1 MDERDSPP
9 ISDSDLGEGLHD
21 TGPPYE
27 PIPNDVLEHRPVV
40 LEPLD
45 LMLDPQLGVVIGR
58 SGSLHKK
65 YGAVGLGLLGAV
77 TEQHEDILQSL
88 LGTRVW
94 LDLVS
99 PHVVFVAGKRGSGK
113 SYTMG
118 VIVEGLA
125 QAARDGEIEVAVIV
139 VDTVDV
145 FRQMIEPNGEQAS
158 LLKRWGLAPQS
169 VNAQVYVPRST
180 YNTVPADVREQQRLK
195 PLSISPAQLSVAD
208 WGFVLEKD
216 GQLSTTM
223 DNLLHEV
230 LDSLKNGYTAD
241 DGSRMEPMSD
251 FSIRDMIRCVE
262 RNPRIAELYK
272 NTTRVALIQRLRRA
286 ERLGVFHPSGISAQ
300 DLSVVGQVSVIDV
313 APLGSDAER
322 VLAILTNLL
331 CRQILSARME
341 WTEDGSAA
349 RDVLPPTWLIVDEAH
364 TLVPRTGQTPA
375 KEAIISYTKLGRRY
389 GCSLVLCT
397 QQPSAVADDAISQAD
412 ILISHTLSHEADIRA
427 LQQRAPAVMPAAFRD
442 KTFISSLPSGVAMV
456 FDESTENRRGFM
468 VQVRPRVSRHGGS
481 DRLSV
486 LFEASALAPEP
497 IVPPS
502 DIIEDAEEPAVSES
516 PTVPTTEVPSAE
528 SPDAELELH
537 EVDLSGVSP
546 KTFGPM
552 PESLLQQALLRQVLY
567 GPLTHR
573 ALFWKS
579 DLKRSEVIVTR
590 DACNAR
596 DLLRDVMAAVGRTG
610 LRPEQIMSQEGL
622 PFVLLRGSEDLV
634 AVATVG
640 RTPRRSCV
648 AFVVTGGNRSLVEK
662 TAEVV
667 RRL

>member
-9 ISDSDLGEGLHD
+9 VSNPDLGEGLHD
-21 TGPPYE
+21 TGAPYE
-27 PIPNDVLEHRPVV
+27 PIPDDVLEHRPVV
-40 LEPLD
+40 LESLD

-65 YGAVGLGLLGAV
+65 YGAVGLGFLGAV

-88 LGTRVW
+88 LGMRVW

-145 FRQMIEPNGEQAS
+145 FRQMIQPNGEQAS

-180 YNTVPADVREQQRLK
+180 YDSVPADVREQQRLR

-208 WGFVLEKD
+208 WSFVLEKD

-241 DGSRMEPMSD
+241 DGNHVESMSD

-262 RNPRIAELYK
+262 RNPRIADLYK

-286 ERLGVFHPSGISAQ
+286 ERLGVFHPAGISAR

-341 WTEDGSAA
+341 WREDGSAA

-375 KEAIISYTKLGRRY
+375 KEAIISFTKLGRRY

-442 KTFISSLPSGVAMV
+442 KTFISSLPSGVAIV
-456 FDESTENRRGFM
+456 FDESTDNRRGFM
-468 VQVRPRVSRHGGS
+468 VQVRPRVSQHGGS

-497 IVPPS
+497 VTSPSGVAEHTEEPP
-502 DIIEDAEEPAVSES
+502 AEELLAAPSTDVSRAD
-516 PTVPTTEVPSAE
+516 VPDEGLVRRE
-528 SPDAELELH
+528 I
-537 EVDLSGVSP
+537 DLSGVSA

-552 PESLLQQALLRQVLY
+552 PQSLLQQALLRQVLY

-579 DLKRSEVIVTR
+579 DLKRSEAIVIR
-590 DACNAR
+590 DADDALEILDDVITAAR
-596 DLLRDVMAAVGRTG
+596 RTG
-610 LRPEQIMSQEGL
+610 FRPERILSQDGL
-622 PFVLLRGSEDLV
+622 PFVLLRGSEDTV